1 MRSDA
6 RIKPR
11 ADGKTG
17 NTGKKSAPPR
27 IVAAAGFLS
36 MLAAF
41 PGFADAPADAGE
53 LGEIVVTA
61 QRRAERLMDVPMSI
75 QAFSQQNLDQQG
87 VRSVDDLTRVAPGV
101 TFLRNGMSSSG
112 NYNDEDSDIS
122 IRGIDSAAGA
132 ATTGI
137 YIDDTPIQTRHLNF
151 GTVNPYPVLFDLDRV
166 EVLKGPQGTLFGAGS
181 EGGTIRFITPEPSL
195 TTYSGYARAE
205 YGKIDGGG
213 SNYEAGAAFGGPLID
228 GVLGFRVS
236 ASFREDGGWV
246 NRVNYTRP
254 PSTLDPATFATIYS
268 GNPVVTDTTEK
279 NANWHDT
286 QTFRA
291 ALKWQP
297 VEGLTVEP
305 SIYVQT
311 LHIND
316 TGAYWLNISNPSDN
330 VYNNGNAQRDPSTD
344 PWYLGSLKV
353 SWNLPWATIVSN
365 TSYFDRQQHSVS
377 DYSQWFDTV
386 FFYNQYPPVGEV
398 NSSYFTDH
406 QNNFNEEIRV
416 SSVDSNSRLQWTA
429 GLFYTHTNE
438 NSTEYVVSDAACAG
452 NTCPVSQ
459 PGLPAGAETYLQPR
473 FSMLDKQ
480 AAIFGEVSYKFTDVL
495 KFTAGLRY
503 SDLQYYGV
511 VQEQEQGLFGTLN
524 VNTPSSGSSRP
535 VTPRFVLNYQPN
547 TDTLFYASAAK
558 GFRPGGINTTL
569 PDNCFNGTG
578 VSPQA
583 AAAPFS
589 SDSLWQYEIG
599 TKDSLLDRRMTVSA
613 AIYYIKWK
621 NIQQF
626 IYLACGLGIDYNT
639 GEVTGKGGDIEI
651 QWRAL
656 DALTLGITASYTDAS
671 FDDNVVLGS
680 SDRVVTAG
688 DHLQAS
694 PWNLDLNG
702 EYVWT
707 ANDIKPYLRL
717 DYQFATAQRSLVP
730 YTDPEN
736 NPNADATLP
745 GLPQTRVLNLR
756 AGVRLNGVDV
766 SLFANNALN
775 YHTPIFVSRDF
786 NAPGYG
792 LPNLDTNYFGRGYAP
807 RTVGV
812 TATYK
817 F

>member
-1 MRSDA
+1 MRSESIIRLLWPMA
-6 RIKPR
+6 MAGQLAWP
-11 ADGKTG
+11 AM
-17 NTGKKSAPPR
+17 S
-27 IVAAAGFLS
+27 VAATGDADT
-36 MLAAF
+36 AANS
-41 PGFADAPADAGE
+41 G
-53 LGEIVVTA
+53 LQEIVVTA
-61 QRRAERLMDVPMSI
+61 QRRSERLMDVPMSV
-75 QAFSQQNLDQQG
+75 QAFSQQTLDQQG

-137 YIDDTPIQTRHLNF
+137 YVDDTPIQTRHLNF
-151 GTVNPYPVLFDLDRV
+151 GTVNPYPALFDLDRV

-181 EGGTIRFITPEPSL
+181 EGGTVRFITPEPSL

-213 SNYEAGAAFGGPLID
+213 SNYEAGAAFGGPIID

-254 PSTLDPATFATIYS
+254 PSTLDPASFATLYS

-297 VEGLTVEP
+297 ADGLTVEP
-305 SIYVQT
+305 SIYMQT

-316 TGAYWLNISNPSDN
+316 TAAYWLNMSNPSDN

-344 PWYLGSLKV
+344 PWYLGAVKV

-386 FFYNQYPPVGEV
+386 FFYNQYPPVGQV
-398 NSSYFTDH
+398 NTSYFTDR
-406 QNNFNEEIRV
+406 QNNLNEEIRL
-416 SSVDSNSRLQWTA
+416 SSVDSTARLQWTA

-438 NSTEYVVSDAACAG
+438 DSTEYVVSDAACAG
-452 NTCPVSQ
+452 NTCPVSA
-459 PGLPAGAETYLQPR
+459 PGLPAGDETYLQPR

-480 AAIFGEVSYKFTDVL
+480 AAIFGEASYKFTDVL

-524 VNTPSSGSSRP
+524 VNTPSSGNSRP
-535 VTPRFVLNYQPN
+535 VTPRFVLNYQPD
-547 TDTLFYASAAK
+547 TDSLYYVSAAK

-569 PDNCFNGTG
+569 PDACFAGTG

-626 IYLACGLGIDYNT
+626 VYLACGLGIDYNT
-639 GEVTGKGGDIEI
+639 GEVTGKGGDLEV

-656 DALTLGITASYTDAS
+656 DALTLGVTASYTDAS
-671 FDDNVVLGS
+671 FDDNVVLGT
-680 SDRVVTAG
+680 SDRIVTAG

-694 PWNLDLNG
+694 PWNLDLTG

-707 ANDIKPYLRL
+707 APEVKPYVRL
-717 DYQFATAQRSLVP
+717 DYQYATPQRSLIP
-730 YTDPEN
+730 YTDPAN

-745 GLPQTRVLNLR
+745 GLPEIRVLNLR
-756 AGVRLNGVDV
+756 AGLRFNGWDV

-786 NAPGYG
+786 DATNYPLPGG
-792 LPNLDTNYFGRGYAP
+792 NPGQTLPNLNTNYFGRGYAP
-807 RTVGV
+807 QTVGI
-812 TATYK
+812 TGTYR

>member
-1 MRSDA
+1 MRWDA
-6 RIKPR
+6 IKRCLWLMAVMGPL
-11 ADGKTG
+11 AWPAIST
-17 NTGKKSAPPR
+17 
-27 IVAAAGFLS
+27 AAAGD
-36 MLAAF
+36 
-41 PGFADAPADAGE
+41 ADTAPSGLE
-53 LGEIVVTA
+53 EIVVTA
-61 QRRAERLMDVPMSI
+61 QRRTERLMDVPMSI
-75 QAFSQQNLDQQG
+75 QAFSQESLDQQG

-137 YIDDTPIQTRHLNF
+137 YVDDTPIQTRHLNF
-151 GTVNPYPVLFDLDRV
+151 GTVNPYPALFDLDRV

-181 EGGTIRFITPEPSL
+181 EGGTVRFITPEPSL

-205 YGKIDGGG
+205 YGSIDGGG
-213 SNYEAGAAFGGPLID
+213 SNYEAGAAFGGPIID
-228 GVLGFRVS
+228 GVLGFRIS

-246 NRVNYTRP
+246 NRVDYTRP
-254 PSTLDPATFATIYS
+254 PSTIDPASGATLYS

-297 VEGLTVEP
+297 VDGLTVEP
-305 SIYVQT
+305 SIYMQT

-316 TGAYWLNISNPSDN
+316 TAAYWLNISDPSDN

-344 PWYLGSLKV
+344 PWYLGAVKV
-353 SWNLPWATIVSN
+353 TWNLPWATIVSN

-386 FFYNQYPPVGEV
+386 FFYNQYPPVGQV

-406 QNNFNEEIRV
+406 QNNLNEEIRM
-416 SSVDSNSRLQWTA
+416 SSVDATSRLQWTA

-438 NSTEYVVSDAACAG
+438 DSTEYVVSDAACAG
-452 NTCPVSQ
+452 NTCPVSA
-459 PGLPAGAETYLQPR
+459 PGLPPGDETYLQPR

-480 AAIFGEVSYKFTDVL
+480 AAIFGEASYKFTDVL

-535 VTPRFVLNYQPN
+535 VTPRFVLNYQPD
-547 TDTLFYASAAK
+547 TDSLYYASAAK

-569 PDNCFNGTG
+569 PDACFAGTG

-599 TKDSLLDRRMTVSA
+599 TKDTLFDRRMTVSA

-626 IYLACGLGIDYNT
+626 VYLACGLGIDYNT
-639 GEVTGKGGDIEI
+639 GEVTGKGGDLEI
-651 QWRAL
+651 QWRPL
-656 DALTLGITASYTDAS
+656 DALTLGVTASYTDAS
-671 FDDNVVLGS
+671 FDDDVVLGT
-680 SDRVVTAG
+680 SDRIVTAG

-694 PWNLDLNG
+694 PWNLDLQG

-707 ANDIKPYLRL
+707 GPEVKPYLRL
-717 DYQFATAQRSLVP
+717 DYQYATPQRSLIP
-730 YTDPEN
+730 YTDPAN

-745 GLPQTRVLNLR
+745 GLPEIRVLNLR
-756 AGVRLNGVDV
+756 AGVRFNGVDV
-766 SLFANNALN
+766 SLFANNALD

-786 NAPGYG
+786 NAPAYG
-792 LPNLDTNYFGRGYAP
+792 LPDLNTNYFGRGYAP

-812 TATYK
+812 TGTYR